1 MALPGKKILLRGN
14 HDMFWDAKKTEKL
27 NEMFK
32 GKLERLRCSFEAAK
46 AVGYEKFIMF
56 LHYPPTSIGEMESP
70 FTLMAQEY
78 GAEKVIYL
86 HCHGEKVLEFYRFF
100 PYLVEINVLKLYNI
114 FKIYLP
120 GRLSVWMNLL
130 SYLTQ
135 PMN

>member
-1 MALPGKKILLRGN
+1 MSFTPWRVTLETLAGKIN
-14 HDMFWDAKKTEKL
+14 I
-27 NEMFK
+27 
-32 GKLERLRCSFEAAK
+32 RLEAAPSMATAFLPIK
-46 AVGYEKFIMF
+46 NGQKKNQRFIP
-56 LHYPPTSIGEMESP
+56 LALLPYI
-70 FTLMAQEY
+70 A
-78 GAEKVIYL
+78 
-86 HCHGEKVLEFYRFF
+86 RFF